1 MKTPHIARQL
11 TISLGILLIASCA
24 AVQKEK
30 AGTYQPQVGQSGK
43 DVVWVPTPQALVD
56 KMLDMAQITTEDF
69 VIDLGSGDGRT
80 VITAAKRGVRAL
92 GVEFNPDM
100 VKLSRENAQKEGV
113 AGKAA
118 FIRADL
124 FKTDLS
130 QATVITMFLLSSINL
145 KLRPKIL
152 DLKPGTRI
160 VSNTFT
166 MGDWE
171 ADETATVNAGD
182 SSYNTALLWIVPAKV
197 EGLWKIQQGELELRR
212 EYQKFSGTM
221 KLNNTI
227 TPLSDCRLR
236 GDQISFSV
244 GGSHYAGK
252 VKADAM
258 EGSVSSGGYNS
269 LWHATRAG
277 KRVTPAAPSR
287 ETLH

>member
-1 MKTPHIARQL
+1 MAFPGNITHC
-11 TISLGILLIASCA
+11 ILCGGT
-24 AVQKEK
+24 KEK
-30 AGTYQPQVGQSGK
+30 RDIPAAGRPNGK

-171 ADETATVNAGD
+171 ADETATVNARD
-182 SSYNTALLWIVPAKV
+182 SSYNTALLWIVPPKWRAC
-197 EGLWKIQQGELELRR
+197 GKIQQGELELRR
-212 EYQKFSGTM
+212 EYQKFSE
-221 KLNNTI
+221 
-227 TPLSDCRLR
+227 P
-236 GDQISFSV
+236 
-244 GGSHYAGK
+244 
-252 VKADAM
+252 
-258 EGSVSSGGYNS
+258 
-269 LWHATRAG
+269 
-277 KRVTPAAPSR
+277 
-287 ETLH
+287 